1 VFPQAMLARLGAKL
15 GLAQATEADQPLV
28 DEGLKLLAAGRVDW
42 PLFWRHLSRHA
53 AGGPVAPVRD
63 LFLDRASFDDWHA
76 RWTLRIAGEETPG
89 TRMLATNPQFVL
101 RNHLAELAI
110 RRAREGDDGG
120 VRTLLGL
127 LQRPFD
133 DDPAH
138 DAEYAGLPPDW
149 ASSLEISCSS

>member
-1 VFPQAMLARLGAKL
+1 
-15 GLAQATEADQPLV
+15 
-28 DEGLKLLAAGRVDW
+28 
-42 PLFWRHLSRHA
+42 
-53 AGGPVAPVRD
+53 
-63 LFLDRASFDDWHA
+63 
-76 RWTLRIAGEETPG
+76 
-89 TRMLATNPQFVL
+89 MLATNPQFVL

-120 VRTLLGL
+120 VRTLLAL

-149 ASSLEISCSS
+149 AGSLEISCSS